1 MVTWKEIKDNNVA
14 RWRIEKKA
22 EIIKSIREFFWA
34 DGFIEPTTPVAV
46 HKMIQ
51 EKYLQPVPV
60 KFHNPKGEEFP
71 FFLVTSPEVG
81 LKKLL
86 GAGLPK
92 IFQVCPVFRDYE
104 DFGHTHNIE
113 FLMLEWYR
121 SPGGLAEIMDDTENL
136 VKFVAKKIGVEKIK
150 VGDKEIDL
158 LSAWERIGMKD
169 LWKKYLDVNLD
180 DYLTDETMAEL
191 AKSLGYN
198 IQPGEVYENSFYEIF
213 LNKIEPFLGSTRPVM
228 IYDYPLPMSAL
239 CRPNSG
245 DPRYVERAE
254 VYIAGLELSN
264 AYGELVDVGEQKRR
278 MEGNCDFRVKNG
290 LVLSPIDEDFNMAVG
305 AIRSAGGIA
314 LGVDRLV
321 MLLTGAKDINE
332 VIFESVADQVERN

>member
-1 MVTWKEIKDNNVA
+1 MVTWKEIKDNSTA

-34 DGFIEPTTPVAV
+34 DDFIEPTTPVAM

-60 KFHNPKGEEFP
+60 RFHDPSGKEFP
-71 FFLVTSPEVG
+71 FYLVTSPEIG
-81 LKKLL
+81 LKKIL

-121 SPGGLAEIMDDTENL
+121 SPGGLNEIMNDTEKL
-136 VKFVAKKIGVEKIK
+136 VKFIAQKIGVEKIK
-150 VGDKEIDL
+150 ANGKEIDL
-158 LSAWERIGMKD
+158 MTDWERISMKD
-169 LWKKYLDVNLD
+169 LWKKFLDINLD
-180 DYLTDETMAEL
+180 DYLTDETMAGL
-191 AKSLGYN
+191 ARSLGYN
-198 IQPGEVYENSFYEIF
+198 IQSGEAYENSFYEIF
-213 LNKIEPFLGSTRPVM
+213 LNKIEPFLGVTKPVM

-239 CRPNSG
+239 CRPNPN
-245 DPRYVERAE
+245 DPRYVERCE
-254 VYIAGLELSN
+254 CYIAGLELSN
-264 AYGELVDVGEQKRR
+264 AYGELVDAIEQQKR
-278 MEGNCDFRVKNG
+278 MKENYSFREKSG
-290 LVLSPIDEDFNMAVG
+290 LVLSSIDEDLNRAVNE
-305 AIRSAGGIA
+305 IKSAGGIA

-321 MLLTGAKDINE
+321 MLLTEASDINE
-332 VIFESVADQVERN
+332 VIFESVADQVERG

>member
-1 MVTWKEIKDNNVA
+1 MVTWKEIKDNSQA

-22 EIIKSIREFFWA
+22 EIIKTIREFFWSL
-34 DGFIEPTTPVAV
+34 DFIEPTTPVAV
-46 HKMIQ
+46 RKMIQ

-60 KFHNPKGEEFP
+60 KFHNPNGEEFP

-86 GAGLPK
+86 GAGLSK

-104 DFGHTHNIE
+104 DFGHTHNTE

-121 SPGGLAEIMDDTENL
+121 SPGSLTEIMDDTENL

-150 VGDKEIDL
+150 VEGQEVDL
-158 LSAWERIGMKD
+158 LVDWERISMKD
-169 LWKKYLDVNLD
+169 LWKKYLDINLD
-180 DYLTDETMAEL
+180 DYLTDGTMADL
-191 AKSLGYN
+191 ARSLGYN
-198 IQPGEVYENSFYEIF
+198 IKIGEAYENSFYEIF

-228 IYDYPLPMSAL
+228 IYDYPLPMAAL
-239 CRPNSG
+239 CRPTAV

-254 VYIAGLELSN
+254 CYIAGLELSN
-264 AYGELVDVGEQKRR
+264 AYGELVDVEEQSKR
-278 MEGNCDFRVKNG
+278 MQDNYDFRANND
-290 LVLSPIDEDFNMAVG
+290 LVLSPVDEDFNKAVG
-305 AIRSAGGIA
+305 EIKSAGGIA

-321 MLLTGAKDINE
+321 MLLTEAKDINE
-332 VIFESVADQVERN
+332 VIFESVADQVERE